1 MIHYHRDIF
10 KYEVPNDW
18 YVGYEQEYLQ
28 IYNEEV
34 GLGALTASFYVNLE
48 WPRHSSKVAEN
59 MAQSF
64 INQYQVKLLHP
75 MKWNKISNST
85 NVFAGEGVQGEYYVR
100 MWVIVDHL
108 RIILATYFSE
118 QHFDDDIKLSPELEN
133 EVAQFE
139 SIINSIT
146 FLN

>member
-1 MIHYHRDIF
+1 
-10 KYEVPNDW
+10 
-18 YVGYEQEYLQ
+18 
-28 IYNEEV
+28 
-34 GLGALTASFYVNLE
+34 
-48 WPRHSSKVAEN
+48 
-59 MAQSF
+59 
-64 INQYQVKLLHP
+64 

-85 NVFAGEGVQGEYYVR
+85 NVFAGEGVQGEYYIR